1 MALSKELEKLK
12 YDKRLIDQNVSR
24 GKFPKEELK
33 KYLDSLPD
41 LASNVDYF
49 GLGEESSMPSGNG
62 GSGNGQGSPL

>member
-1 MALSKELEKLK
+1 MALGKELEKLK
-12 YDKRLIDQNVSR
+12 YDKRLVDQNVSR

-49 GLGEESSMPSGNG
+49 GLGEEPSALNGNG
-62 GSGNGQGSPL
+62 GNGQGGSHQF